1 MPGRSQNLRIVDPI
15 LSALSR
21 GYVFPDLACETLFP
35 RVTVDK
41 EAGKIPQ
48 FGKEAFRIYQTER
61 ALRAKSNRINP
72 EDYSS
77 IDFVLDEHD
86 LEYPIDYRERQ
97 EADKVLPLERWGTSV
112 VTQGIRLRCE
122 KKCADLAQDPANYPA
137 GSKVALAGGDKFS
150 DKANSDPIGVIEDG
164 KDAVRQKTGSLPNT
178 GVIPYQVWKIMKQH
192 PQFIERIKYSMK
204 GVITVELLK
213 EILEV
218 DNIIIARS
226 VYDNEAGGAFT
237 DIWGSSIVLAYVPT
251 KSNDEER
258 SEYQPSFGYTFE
270 KRDHPQV
277 DTRVEDGKIQ
287 IIRNTD
293 IFRPYIVG
301 AEAGYLIQN
310 AI

>member
-1 MPGRSQNLRIVDPI
+1 MPGRTAQLRIVDPI
-15 LSALSR
+15 LSALAR
-21 GYVFPDLACETLFP
+21 GYIFPDLACEVLFP
-35 RVTVDK
+35 RVTVEK

-72 EDYSS
+72 ENYSAL
-77 IDFVLDEHD
+77 DFILEEHD

-97 EADKVLPLERWGTSV
+97 EADKVLPLERWATNV

-122 KKCADLAQDPANYPA
+122 KKCADLAQDPNNYPA
-137 GSKVALAGGDKFS
+137 GNKVALAGTDKFT

-164 KDAVRQKTGSLPNT
+164 KDVVRRNVGALPNT
-178 GVIPYQVWKIMKQH
+178 AVIPYQVWKELKQH
-192 PQFIERIKYSMK
+192 PQLIERIKYSMK
-204 GVITVELLK
+204 GVVNVDILK
-213 EILEV
+213 EIIEV
-218 DNIIIARS
+218 EQIIIARS
-226 VYDNEAGGAFT
+226 VYDNEAGGAFA
-237 DIWGSSIVLAYVPT
+237 DIWGTSIVMAYVP
-251 KSNDEER
+251 KKENSEER

-277 DTRVEDGKIQ
+277 DTRVEDGKVQ
-287 IIRNTD
+287 VIRNTD

-301 AEAGYLIQN
+301 AEAGYLIQG